1 MACENPSDDQS
12 VRQSVYLRIA
22 LLIVGWAIVGFF
34 LYTLCTSLPNAVM
47 GIIVL
52 VAWAIVRFNSR
63 KIKSLGS
70 MLGAIT
76 CSLTGVCALAMH
88 FTHRH
93 EDVITRLIFVGL
105 CLGAG
110 LILLDWW
117 ADGWWS

>member
-1 MACENPSDDQS
+1 M
-12 VRQSVYLRIA
+12 A
-22 LLIVGWAIVGFF
+22 LLIAGWTIAGFL
-34 LYTLCTSLPNAVM
+34 LYTLCRFLPTAVM
-47 GIIVL
+47 GVIVL
-52 VAWAIVRFNSR
+52 AAWAIVRFNSR

-76 CSLTGVCALAMH
+76 CSLTGLCALAMH

-93 EDVITRLIFVGL
+93 EDVITRLMFVGL

-117 ADGWWS
+117 ADGWSS